1 MRQHSPQ
8 IYCINTRDQIESRH
22 LSLLKTLDDLEVDHT
37 CLTPRSSISKSAI
50 GKRLARRHYLWPHI
64 LALLDS
70 SSLFLSLLF
79 QLLLKYISLSS
90 QKNYP
95 VLICFNSW
103 YFYPY
108 AYLLSYLPKLRL
120 VVDLG
125 YPFDDVS
132 TIGLPFKFQRIIQI
146 LERPLLSRPLSI
158 LLESPEQVS
167 RLSKIYPKPCFFVH
181 YVLSSSGLSA
191 DNRLIYSKEPFADS
205 NQCKYLLFRGTLNPE
220 SGIKEIVSDYI
231 HFKKKFPS
239 SSLKLF
245 VFGRGEYSSYVS
257 ESTEFT
263 TGLVYNDTFLD
274 RDALTRLIL
283 SSQAMIGQFGTREDR
298 LKYTIPHKYIES
310 IRLRK
315 LYVSP
320 FSPPIQNYYLN
331 LLDEN
336 ELHQLKLSDRPFLFW
351 LSLLNDKNR
360 LPSNETITTTS
371 RLIENQ
377 LRLDNQLSITMSI
390 K

>member
-1 MRQHSPQ
+1 MRQNSPQ
-8 IYCINTRDQIESRH
+8 IYCINTRDQTESRH
-22 LSLLKTLDDLEVDHT
+22 LSIFRTLDDLEVNHT
-37 CLTPRSSISKSAI
+37 CLIPTSSISKSAI

-70 SSLFLSLLF
+70 SSILFSLLS
-79 QLLLKYISLSS
+79 QLLLKYISRSS
-90 QKNYP
+90 HKKYP

-108 AYLLSYLPKLRL
+108 AYLLSYLPNLRL

-132 TIGLPFKFQRIIQI
+132 TTGLPFKFKRIIQI

-167 RLSKIYPKPCFFVH
+167 RLSNIYPKPCFFVH

-191 DNRLIYSKEPFADS
+191 DNLLPYPNEPFADS
-205 NQCKYLLFRGTLNPE
+205 NQCQFILFRGTLNPE
-220 SGIKEIVSDYI
+220 SGIKEIVSDFI
-231 HFKKKFPS
+231 HFKKQFPS

-257 ESTEFT
+257 ESIELTKSI
-263 TGLVYNDTFLD
+263 VYNDKFLD

-283 SSQAMIGQFGTREDR
+283 SSQAMIGQFGTQEAR
-298 LKYTIPHKYIES
+298 LRYTIPHKYIES

-320 FSPPIQNYYLN
+320 FSPPIQNYYRN

-336 ELHQLKLSDRPFLFW
+336 ELHQLQISDRPFLFW
-351 LSLLNDKNR
+351 LSLLNDMNR

-371 RLIENQ
+371 TLIENQ
-377 LRLDNQLSITMSI
+377 LRLDNQLSLAMSI